1 MAMIACGKTDVGR
14 VRVSN
19 QDAFCIH
26 ELSDGA
32 ILAVVCDGMGGA
44 NAGNVAS
51 EQAVNAIS
59 AFFKRSYRKGMNAG
73 DVMHMLASAV
83 LSANI
88 EVYDMS
94 LKSPDLKGMGTTVVA
109 AVASPQYTVLAHV
122 GDSRAY
128 MADGSVTQL
137 TRDHSVVQS
146 LIESGKL
153 TPEEARVHP
162 RKNVITRA
170 LGIEEEVMVDTAE
183 YPPLNAGRSLLICT
197 DGLSNYIETDEM
209 KEIIDGNAPMRAV
222 EVLVARANHN
232 GGGDNITAVI
242 IAAEQKG

>member
-1 MAMIACGKTDVGR
+1 MIACGKTDVGR

-19 QDAFCIH
+19 QDAFCTH

-32 ILAVVCDGMGGA
+32 MLAVVCDGMGGA

-59 AFFKRSYRKGMNAG
+59 AFFKRSYRKGMDADG
-73 DVMHMLASAV
+73 VKHMLASAV
-83 LSANI
+83 MSANI
-88 EVYDMS
+88 EVYDMARNDAS
-94 LKSPDLKGMGTTVVA
+94 LKGMGTTVVA
-109 AVASPQYTVLAHV
+109 AVASEQYTVVAHV

-128 MADGSVTQL
+128 ILNGEISQI

-153 TPEEARVHP
+153 TPQEARVHP

-170 LGIEEEVMVDTAE
+170 LGIEEEVMVDSSE
-183 YPPLNAGRSLLICT
+183 HPPLGAGQALLICT
-197 DGLSNYIETDEM
+197 DGLSNYIEPDEM
-209 KEIIDGNAPMRAV
+209 KEIIEGDECERAV

-232 GGGDNITAVI
+232 GGGDNITAVVVK
-242 IAAEQKG
+242 AEQKG